1 MYCDT
6 PFKSHTTKTDSHN
19 YNIIMRNTNIQ
30 LGKRCT
36 EYHLAWTA
44 NLCSISAC
52 VVVQSTQYSDKAR
65 SGVPCLL
72 NNSVKWICVL
82 HAPSETMGVFLS
94 NKLETLSSLSF
105 EWLCRKVRAHN
116 FEQCMNWVHI
126 YYWCHDP
133 LTMQVNVLLTCKIGA
148 VTVDSTTQKPLT
160 SYTCLLNRFIAA
172 CLWKSIGI
180 KTMGAPGGWDLPSF
194 SVEWQYVY
202 INKMSPYHSCATSFF
217 HAVSNDTQQ
226 TLAQTYSH

>member
-1 MYCDT
+1 M
-6 PFKSHTTKTDSHN
+6 
-19 YNIIMRNTNIQ
+19 Q

-148 VTVDSTTQKPLT
+148 VSVDSTTQKPLT

-180 KTMGAPGGWDLPSF
+180 KTMGAPGAGTFHHFLLNDSMYTSIKCLHTIVVLHHSF
-194 SVEWQYVY
+194 
-202 INKMSPYHSCATSFF
+202 ML
-217 HAVSNDTQQ
+217 
-226 TLAQTYSH
+226 LAMILNRH